1 MIEVK
6 LQSAY
11 SSNLYFDAVP
21 RGRAAFADQDGRLI
35 GRMSAD
41 EFSDFLKDNNLITYH
56 DSLKSYESG
65 EKIGEFTPF

>member
-6 LQSAY
+6 LQSVY

-21 RGRAAFADQDGRLI
+21 RGRAAFADQEDRLV
-35 GRMSAD
+35 GRMSTD
-41 EFSDFLKDNNLITYH
+41 QFSNFLKDNNLITYH

-65 EKIGEFTPF
+65 EKVGEFSPL